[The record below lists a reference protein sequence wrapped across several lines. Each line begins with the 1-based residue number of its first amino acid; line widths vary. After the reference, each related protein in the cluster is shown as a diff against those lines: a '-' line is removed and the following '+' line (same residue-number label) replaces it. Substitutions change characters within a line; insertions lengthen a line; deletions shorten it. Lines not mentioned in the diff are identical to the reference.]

1 MKLSFSWVGLV
12 VFALPMLINI
22 AYVIFPPTG
31 EVTSSGNVT
40 HGVEIIEAVSRI
52 VYFVLLTFWVNK
64 DPLKPKSVWLLAA
77 VVFLILYYIVWIRY
91 FIGGRNVA
99 LLGRSFLFVPIPLAI
114 FPVVYYLCAAIW
126 MGNIPAAVAMAV
138 FGAANITVSVQ
149 SFCR

>member
-126 MGNIPAAVAMAV
+126 MGNIPAAVALAG
-138 FGAANITVSVQ
+138 FGAAHITVSVQ